1 MVKARRK
8 VASLRVPLLSHDA
21 VVVNMEIL
29 VASSDPAY
37 RQVMSFLLARR
48 GFAVAEAR
56 SADVLTTLRA
66 PEHRNLRAVLLDAS
80 GLLDETT
87 RIALLIEEFHPELTT
102 VVVADELDSADGGRS
117 QSRSILKK
125 WDAFEDLVE
134 AIEASR
140 VPA

>member
-1 MVKARRK
+1 
-8 VASLRVPLLSHDA
+8 
-21 VVVNMEIL
+21 
-29 VASSDPAY
+29 
-37 RQVMSFLLARR
+37 MSFLLARR

-87 RIALLIEEFHPELTT
+87 RIALLIEEFHPELTA
-102 VVVADELDSADGGRS
+102 VVVAEEFDSSRS
-117 QSRSILKK
+117 QPRSIFKK